1 MAVAVSAT
9 VAAASRSIKTRRC
22 RLMALTLI
30 QAQVA
35 ASYLG
40 LTLEEYREKRSKKTG
55 EIGRGAVYV
64 LVDPG
69 FTDFIL
75 D

>member
-1 MAVAVSAT
+1 
-9 VAAASRSIKTRRC
+9 
-22 RLMALTLI
+22 MALTLI
-30 QAQVA
+30 QAQVIT
-35 ASYLG
+35 SYLG
-40 LTLEEYREKRSKKTG
+40 LTLEKYSEKRSKETG
-55 EIGRGAVYV
+55 EIGGRAIYV